1 MCSGMDRISCTTRTY
16 DGHIFKKNGN
26 WYQSF
31 LLAPKD
37 FKLYGFPIFDYDEN
51 YFRNASCTL
60 NEISTLLLNKYKNML
75 NSRWK

>member
-37 FKLYGFPIFDYDEN
+37 FKLYGFPIFDYE
-51 YFRNASCTL
+51 RTW
-60 NEISTLLLNKYKNML
+60 
-75 NSRWK
+75 WKLFQKRVMRTQWDIYIIIKQV